1 MLLRKTIKWTG
12 TILLGVGLIG
22 TALWVSIPRWLPA
35 VAHYYL
41 PEGVLLSVSQP
52 KLQRMG
58 ISIEHIA
65 LKTENCTLANLDNFV
80 FSYHK
85 AQIDKLQFN
94 SQQLAIDEQ
103 CFSMMP
109 TSKQEET
116 ATVPLEIN
124 SLLTS
129 IPHLSVN
136 IDNVLFKENVR
147 YQGALQLKT
156 QNNGRLITYQGKN
169 AQLGLF
175 IRDNQWLDIKQ
186 LKVNLPDNNHIELA
200 AEIALPLNIASL
212 PEKGT
217 INATLLASHYPH
229 PLVFILEWIG
239 QSGTISIAEQGGGH
253 ALALLPWTV
262 TPENIAIEQGRWE
275 WFGVDQPLRGGVN
288 INIAQWQKGLA
299 DLRLTARLNV
309 MTEGKAGKGNLVL
322 SIPETAVNWLDAE
335 IPIQITGVV
344 NKELMQASAQ
354 LPVKVTGMLTD
365 PTIEFQ
371 SGSLFR
377 FKGPVTETLTITD
390 ARLPLAGTTL
400 SSKGFNGRLNAI
412 VVAQDSIWGDYRIH
426 FQGKAIDFLPD
437 NGTWQW
443 RYWGDGNLLP
453 LKARW
458 DIAGTGYWA
467 DKVVSFEKLTT
478 GFDVLKYQNTTMT
491 APRLSLESPF
501 RWIRDE
507 QNPVF
512 NGKLKLTSQRIDFPE
527 GGFLDRADFIATV
540 NGDSPFNFNV
550 KGELSAKPN
559 IGPIAINTRWDGA
572 RLRGQMRWPSQP
584 INVFQ
589 SLIPADLGMTLDK
602 GELYTQADFSIAP
615 GQGLMAGGHLVVKQG
630 GMWLKDGVLEG
641 LDFILPWRLNGDEWQ
656 LGVKQPV
663 QLRIKRVNNLFE
675 MTDITADLQGFYPAT
690 ESKPLVLSNVNVAML
705 DGTISLAKLAIPQH
719 DAAIISIDNIQLSHL
734 FTLLKVTQ
742 FAASGKVS
750 GEFPFFINNNQW
762 IIKDGWLAN
771 SSYLTLRLDKDFV
784 DSIDENN
791 MSAGVAMAWLRYLE
805 ISRSWTRVNLSNLGE
820 LVLEAEIQG
829 TNPLEDKR
837 RQVNFNY
844 RHEENVFQL
853 WRSLRFG
860 SQLEEWLEKS
870 LSDLG
875 SESE

>member
-12 TILLGVGLIG
+12 MILLGTGLIG
-22 TALWVSIPRWLPA
+22 TALWVSIPRWLPV
-35 VAHYYL
+35 VADYYL
-41 PEGVLLSVSQP
+41 PEGVTLSLSQP

-58 ISIEHIA
+58 VSVDNIA
-65 LKTENCTLANLDNFV
+65 LKTESCTLANIDNFA
-80 FSYHK
+80 FSYQK
-85 AQIDKLQFN
+85 EQIDKLQFN
-94 SQQLAIDEQ
+94 SQQLAIDEK
-103 CFSMMP
+103 CFSMIP

-116 ATVPLEIN
+116 ATIPLEIN

-136 IDNVLFKENVR
+136 IDNVLLKENSR
-147 YQGALQLKT
+147 YQGELQLKT
-156 QNNGRLITYQGKN
+156 QNNGRLISYQGKN
-169 AQLGLF
+169 AQLAIF
-175 IRDNQWLDIKQ
+175 IRDNKWLDIKQ
-186 LKVNLPDNNHIELA
+186 LKVNLPDDNNIELA
-200 AEIALPLNIASL
+200 AEIALPLDIASL

-217 INATLLASHYPH
+217 INATLLASQYAH

-239 QSGTISIAEQGGGH
+239 QSGTISVAEQGGGH

-262 TPENIAIEQGRWE
+262 TSETIVIEQGRWE
-275 WFGVDQPLRGGVN
+275 WFGLDQPLRGGVN
-288 INIAQWQKGLA
+288 INIAQWQKGLT

-309 MTEGKAGKGNLVL
+309 MTEGKAGKGNLVI
-322 SIPETAVNWLDAE
+322 SIPETAVNWLDAK
-335 IPIQITGVV
+335 IPIQITGII

-354 LPVKVTGMLTD
+354 LPVKVTGMLTN

-377 FKGPVTETLTITD
+377 FKGPVTETLTVTD

-426 FQGKAIDFLPD
+426 FQGKASDFLPD

-467 DKVVSFEKLTT
+467 DKLVSFEKLNT
-478 GFDVLKYQNTTMT
+478 GFDVLKYQHTVMT
-491 APRLSLESPF
+491 APRLSLLNPF
-501 RWIRDE
+501 HWNRDDKTST
-507 QNPVF
+507 F
-512 NGKLKLTSQRIDFPE
+512 NGKLKLTSQRIDFPA
-527 GGFLDRADFIATV
+527 GGFLDKTDFIATV
-540 NGDSPFNFNV
+540 NGESPFNFNV

-572 RLRGQMRWPSQP
+572 RLRGQMRWPLQP

-589 SLIPADLGMTLDK
+589 SLIPTDLGITLDE

-615 GQGLMAGGHLVVKQG
+615 EQGLVAGGHLVVKQG

-641 LDFILPWRLNGDEWQ
+641 LEFILPWRLNGDEWQ
-656 LGVKQPV
+656 LGVKEPV
-663 QLRIKRVNNLFE
+663 QLRIKHVNNLFE

-705 DGTISLAKLAIPQH
+705 DGTLSLAKLVIPQH

-784 DSIDENN
+784 DSIDDNN

-805 ISRSWTRVNLSNLGE
+805 ISRSWTRVNLSN
-820 LVLEAEIQG
+820 
-829 TNPLEDKR
+829 
-837 RQVNFNY
+837 
-844 RHEENVFQL
+844 
-853 WRSLRFG
+853 
-860 SQLEEWLEKS
+860 
-870 LSDLG
+870 
-875 SESE
+875 